1 MFKLSLTVD
10 GKNDIKTLKTDING
24 FEAFGLQENPNWSN
38 FMLRKVSF
46 LITRGFE
53 LLDLSGPLCAFTV
66 ARDVYGVSYETSI
79 VSADGGLVAGSAGFS
94 VETSDQSQ
102 AQHGDT
108 IIVIGGPKALVG
120 GSSPEMVDMLRLLA
134 PSTRRMAS
142 VCTGA
147 FYLAEA
153 GVLDGHR
160 VTTHWRHAPL
170 LKSRFPSLDVDADRI
185 HVNDREIWTS
195 AGISAGIDL
204 ALAMI
209 EADFGSSISK
219 SVARELVVYHRRPGG
234 QSQFSAILELEPDS
248 DRIRDALDFARSH
261 LHENLSVERLA
272 HVACISERQFARLF
286 LKETGETPARAIERM
301 RAEAARPR
309 LEEGIAPIEAIARE
323 VGFGDVERMRR
334 SFVKIYGH
342 SPQVIR
348 RFARAGV
355 LAGSAPL
362 QG

>member
-1 MFKLSLTVD
+1 M
-10 GKNDIKTLKTDING
+10 
-24 FEAFGLQENPNWSN
+24 Q
-38 FMLRKVSF
+38 RRVSF
-46 LITRGFE
+46 LIAPGFE
-53 LLDLSGPLCAFTV
+53 LLDLSGPLCAFSI
-66 ARDVYGVSYETSI
+66 ARDVYDAPYETNIVAPSGGVVSGAAGVS
-79 VSADGGLVAGSAGFS
+79 VA
-94 VETSDQSQ
+94 TCDQSK

-108 IIVIGGPKALVG
+108 IIVIGGPKAHLG
-120 GSSPEMVDMLRLLA
+120 DSPETVDMLRALA

-147 FYLAEA
+147 FHLARA
-153 GVLDGHR
+153 GVLDGR
-160 VTTHWRHAPL
+160 RATTHWRYAPL
-170 LKSRFPSLDVDADRI
+170 LKSRFPSLFVDVDRI
-185 HVNDREIWTS
+185 YVNDRDVWTS

-234 QSQFSAILELEPDS
+234 QSQFSAILDLEPGS
-248 DRIRDALDFARSH
+248 DRIRDALAFARTH

-272 HVACISERQFARLF
+272 DVACLSERQFARLF
-286 LKETGETPARAIERM
+286 LKETGETPARAIERL

-309 LEEGIAPIEAIARE
+309 LEEGIAPIEVIARE

-334 SFVKIYGH
+334 SFVKFFGQ

-348 RFARAGV
+348 RFARAGAPAV
-355 LAGSAPL
+355 SASL
-362 QG
+362 QH